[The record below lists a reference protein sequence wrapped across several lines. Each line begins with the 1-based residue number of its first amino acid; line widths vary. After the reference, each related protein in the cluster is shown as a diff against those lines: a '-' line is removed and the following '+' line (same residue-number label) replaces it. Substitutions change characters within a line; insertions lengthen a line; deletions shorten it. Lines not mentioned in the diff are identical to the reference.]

1 MSVMERIESLYLYRG
16 RQICEDIE
24 GESVSLLEH
33 VLQTAQL
40 AEWDDAGEAMISAA
54 FLHDI
59 GQLLPLPPGAD
70 RVDDVHELRAVS
82 FLAEAFASE
91 VLEPIRLHVQAKRYL
106 AGRDPRY
113 AARLSPAS
121 ARGLATHG
129 GPMTPFEARLFEEL
143 PFAAEA
149 VQLRLY
155 DDRAKTPGRRTPPL
169 DYYLGL
175 LESYELRRSAG
186 RRIQIA
192 SLSVA

>member
-1 MSVMERIESLYLYRG
+1 MSVMERIESLYLHRG
-16 RQICEDIE
+16 RQMCEDID
-24 GESVSLLEH
+24 GESLSLVEH

-40 AEWDDAGEAMISAA
+40 AERDDAGKAMITAA

-82 FLAEAFASE
+82 FLAEAFASD

-106 AGRDPRY
+106 AGRDPSY
-113 AARLSPAS
+113 IARLSPAS

-129 GPMTPFEARLFEEL
+129 GPMTAFEARLFEEL
-143 PFAAEA
+143 PCAAEA

-155 DDRAKTPGRRTPPL
+155 DDRAKVPGQCTPPL
-169 DYYLGL
+169 DHYLGL
-175 LESYELRRSAG
+175 LEGYALRRSRGG
-186 RRIQIA
+186 RAEIA
-192 SLSVA
+192 PLSVA